1 MSYPSIKPRLSVEI
15 TEAQDDALKRLI
27 PYALKSPLVR
37 AMLDTLIRLLEKNHE
52 TRHNIITFI
61 ISGELDIAKA
71 TLSQVVGEESSL

>member
-1 MSYPSIKPRLSVEI
+1 MR
-15 TEAQDDALKRLI
+15 RLI

-52 TRHNIITFI
+52 TRYNIITFI

-71 TLSQVVGEESSL
+71 TLAQVVGEESE